1 MDFNIPTI
9 ITKRNTDSN
18 GSPISVKLVE
28 LRQVMD
34 NHSCVVLSQ
43 IPCEVNRVTI
53 DGFTEVF
60 DIENLDYKS
69 FRVDYAQG
77 VVYFHPFNVGK
88 GVTIEYYGTG
98 FEMISAS
105 RIFSKLDKNGNTI
118 DVLEHILER
127 SELQLDLVESLGGA
141 IKVIEKLDIDIK
153 SANDLNTY
161 FDEKIP
167 EATGLK
173 NELDTI
179 VTDAKGWKDQLKQ
192 DVADGKVIQPKL
204 QKNVEDAKVLQ
215 PLLNNDVT
223 VGTPLQ
229 KNLHSDIVEAKKWK
243 DQLHNDVE
251 EGKILRPLLEQTVN
265 DGNITKQ
272 QLDQSIVN
280 AQDDIAKIEA
290 TGNFMETISIASW
303 DTVIENGMTMYTK
316 NINHNLNSNAIIVQI
331 ISENQGALIGWTRLD
346 KNNILLKSD
355 DRVLTDVII
364 ASKYYKATQTI
375 SDDVVSEI
383 IEARKGSTSLGNKI
397 SDFDISISNINE
409 KVGDETKGLVKNV
422 NDLVI
427 EKHNHANKDNLDSLT
442 LEKLEEWNKNT
453 KDIIEL
459 NQSKVDKLEGKGLS
473 SNDFTSELLE
483 LLELWRSFKNNGG
496 DIGGTINFPIG
507 NINNFTKPITIL
519 NNTMYYRENVI
530 NNTGFSVIRRF
541 EDDTLN
547 SKKNQNGYEIKK
559 EYGSLETKFL
569 PLESEF
575 DIGSTAKRIRNLFLI
590 NSPNVSSKRELKEN
604 IVIFDDN
611 QAYENLN
618 NMKIYKYNYI
628 NGDGEEMLGSML
640 DELPSECINE
650 KAEGVDLY
658 AYTSYVISALKV
670 AINKI
675 KNLELEVEALKTAL
689 SVKQ

>member
-118 DVLEHILER
+118 DVLENILER

-173 NELDTI
+173 NELNT
-179 VTDAKGWKDQLKQ
+179 VVADAKGWKDQLKQ

-251 EGKILRPLLEQTVN
+251 EGKVLRPLLEQTVN

-409 KVGDETKGLVKNV
+409 NV

-507 NINNFTKPITIL
+507 DINNFTKPITIL